1 METFKTCFSIF
12 SINIILKW
20 DLEKRIEP
28 SLCNASLFSTQL
40 TVLTHNPARNIFQLS
55 KREREFPFLEFGT
68 KPNHAW
74 PTWHTHLPDLPIH
87 LTYPLDLSTQTKPFG
102 LVLTCTCTLHLIYLP
117 NLPTWSTQMI
127 TWPIHLIKPTCHLVY
142 NFVKV
147 VSQYLKSFYSAFV
160 SCMLERSKI
169 RWCPC

>member
-1 METFKTCFSIF
+1 MKTFKTCFSIF
-12 SINIILKW
+12 SRNIILKW

-55 KREREFPFLEFGT
+55 KREQEFHFLEFGT

-74 PTWHTHLPDLPIH
+74 PTYPPHLPTSPTHPNKAIWPSAHLPYH
-87 LTYPLDLSTQTKPFG
+87 LF
-102 LVLTCTCTLHLIYLP
+102 YLP
-117 NLPTWSTQMI
+117 DLPTWSTQMI

-142 NFVKV
+142 NFVGV
-147 VSQYLKSFYSAFV
+147 VSQFLKSCYSAFV
-160 SCMLERSKI
+160 SRMLERSMVP
-169 RWCPC
+169 WCPC